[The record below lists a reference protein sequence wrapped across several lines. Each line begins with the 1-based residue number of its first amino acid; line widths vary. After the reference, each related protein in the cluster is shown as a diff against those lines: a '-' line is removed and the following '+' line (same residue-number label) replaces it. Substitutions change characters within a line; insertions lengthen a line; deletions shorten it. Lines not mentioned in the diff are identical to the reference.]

1 MFFEY
6 LMQNYENY
14 TIAVLFFVCQ
24 CNISAFYP
32 YYCSQILIIMKAKSI
47 RIPALIVCMALFSCS
62 FGKTIRGN
70 GNIVTREFHVGQ
82 FNEIELC
89 LPATVNYRTGSQ
101 YSCVVKVDENILDYL
116 SIKTVDGD
124 LELNKVKKHRSVNLQ
139 ATQFVIEITSP
150 SLKGIDIAGSGDVY
164 VLNSLT
170 GKEMSVNIAGS
181 GDVIFKEPIA
191 MTEFDAEIAGSGDVK
206 ITKHSEFQKIDAEIA
221 GSGDVFFVDAN
232 VLKVDVEVAG
242 SGNVTVSGTVK
253 DAEIEIA
260 GSGDVYLGE
269 VVGSL
274 QYGIAGSGDIYYSGS
289 PTVRGSKMGSGDIH
303 KR

>member
-1 MFFEY
+1 
-6 LMQNYENY
+6 
-14 TIAVLFFVCQ
+14 
-24 CNISAFYP
+24 
-32 YYCSQILIIMKAKSI
+32 MKAKSI

-150 SLKGIDIAGSGDVY
+150 SLKDIDIAGSGDVY

-181 GDVIFKEPIA
+181 GDVIFKEPIV

-221 GSGDVFFVDAN
+221 GSGDVVFVDAN

-274 QYGIAGSGDIYYSGS
+274 QYGIVGSGDIYYSGS